1 MCSNTL
7 DSGEH
12 KLGKAAWS
20 GQTKAVYLW
29 DTMQPFSCWD
39 KKKRGGGGSELEQ
52 VMERDRD
59 GGGGLRNEWGVLED
73 KG

>member
-29 DTMQPFSCWD
+29 GTMQPFSCWD
-39 KKKRGGGGSELEQ
+39 KKKKGGGGELEQ
-52 VMERDRD
+52 VMETDRD
-59 GGGGLRNEWGVLED
+59 GGGGL
-73 KG
+73 

>member
-39 KKKRGGGGSELEQ
+39 KKKGGGGSELEQ

-59 GGGGLRNEWGVLED
+59 GGGGLRNEWGVL